1 MKVGILLSRVRVEE
15 KWLLEA
21 LEKRGVAYERIDDR
35 ETNFDLE
42 NANAWKEF
50 DVVIERSLS
59 YMRGLYATQMLNA
72 WGVPTVNMSHV
83 AATCGD
89 KLATSTA
96 LARAGIAQPRVK
108 VAFTPEA
115 ALDAIEDLGYP
126 VVLKPTVGSWGRLL
140 AKINDRDAAEAILE
154 HKETLG
160 SYQHSIFYIQEY
172 IQKPGRDIRAM
183 VVGDQTMCAIYRS
196 ASHWIT
202 NTARGGQGEICPI
215 TPELN
220 ELCVK
225 AAQAVG
231 GGVLAIDVLEDP
243 QRGFLVNE
251 VNHTME
257 FHTLAPMTGIDV
269 PGIIV
274 DYALA
279 VAAGQ
284 VKPELPTLNPPVLP
298 KGFYSLGLPVFTGS
312 PAVSTKNSNGRVR
325 QEEITL

>member
-21 LEKRGVAYERIDDR
+21 LEKRGVAYDRIDDR
-35 ETNFDLE
+35 EVSFDLDRPGVWTE
-42 NANAWKEF
+42 YS
-50 DVVIERSLS
+50 VVLERSLS
-59 YMRGLYATQMLNA
+59 YMRGLYATQILNA

-89 KLATSTA
+89 KLATTTA
-96 LARAGIAQPRVK
+96 LARAGVPQPRVK

-115 ALDAIEDLGYP
+115 ALEAIEELGYP
-126 VVLKPTVGSWGRLL
+126 VVLKPVVGSWGRLL

-160 SYQHSIFYIQEY
+160 SYQHSIYYIQEY

-183 VVGDQTMCAIYRS
+183 VVGDQTVCAIYRS

-202 NTARGGQGEICPI
+202 NTARGGQGETCPV

-220 ELCVK
+220 DLCV
-225 AAQAVG
+225 AAARAVG

-243 QRGFLVNE
+243 QRGLIVNE

-269 PGIIV
+269 PGILV

-279 VAAGQ
+279 VANGQ
-284 VKPELPTLNPPVLP
+284 ITPQLPVIVSPGLP
-298 KGFYSLGLPVFTGS
+298 QGFLGYSLPPFLQKV
-312 PAVSTKNSNGRVR
+312 PASLKG
-325 QEEITL
+325 EL